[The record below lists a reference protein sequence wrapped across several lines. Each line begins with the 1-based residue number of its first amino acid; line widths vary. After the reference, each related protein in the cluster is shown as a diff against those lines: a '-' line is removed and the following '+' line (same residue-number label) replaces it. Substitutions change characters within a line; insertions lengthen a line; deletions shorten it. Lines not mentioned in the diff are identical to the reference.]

1 MFLLYHPVSDMFVE
15 SSAMNGLSPLDP
27 GLRCALRVRRGL
39 QPQAGHHVVLQ
50 RKDHR
55 GRRQVQDQ
63 EQRQHQDA
71 HDKEDNRGRRRRV
84 QVSSLEVEMS
94 PYLIN
99 LGKPHV
105 PPEILTRT
113 KAWLPLRT

>member
-1 MFLLYHPVSDMFVE
+1 MFLSYHPVSDMFVE

-27 GLRCALRVRRGL
+27 GLRCALRLRRGV

-105 PPEILTRT
+105 PRKFCQEQRLGFR
-113 KAWLPLRT
+113 